1 MPEVFPDLFE
11 VGFLFFLVVNSVQVV
26 LRLFELLDVV
36 LEMILDIERNALDVL
51 FFIVRGKSIK
61 RPVVSEVS
69 LVGDTETFD
78 VTWVEMKLPT

>member
-11 VGFLFFLVVNSVQVV
+11 VSFLFFFVVNSVQVV

-36 LEMILDIERNALDVL
+36 FEMILDIERNALDVL
-51 FFIVRGKSIK
+51 FFIVGGKSIK

-69 LVGDTETFD
+69 LVGDSETFD
-78 VTWVEMKLPT
+78 VTRVETKLSS